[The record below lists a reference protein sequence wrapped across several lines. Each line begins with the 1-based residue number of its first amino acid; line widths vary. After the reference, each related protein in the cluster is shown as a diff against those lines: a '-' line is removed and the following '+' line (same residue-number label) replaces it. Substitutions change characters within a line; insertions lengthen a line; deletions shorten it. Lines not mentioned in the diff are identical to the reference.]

1 MRKSRGLFAIICGFL
16 LLLSVNTSSGWSLG
30 LFDWRTKHQTE
41 MLDLKT
47 QSRVL
52 NFFPIPVEE
61 ECLASDKRRRGIC
74 MNTYQCRI
82 QNGKSYGPCALGFG
96 VCCIFLYGKYCYCYF
111 HYYSFNVVPKLQVT
125 ASCDQEVQ
133 NNLTYVTS
141 PGFPNLIDRPMNCSV
156 VVKKIDRQV
165 SQLRIDFLH
174 FNIGQPNRKTG
185 ICDEDIMEIRN
196 GNKSSLNLCGWNSGQ
211 HNIGIIFFC
220 FFISF
225 SLSFTWPVY
234 LDVNEADE
242 PVTLDFKLPNGLH
255 SRMWEMR
262 VIQLGFEDR
271 APAGC
276 LQYYSSPNGTLRT
289 LNYLPNGRFLA
300 NQDYLLCVR
309 QEREMC
315 GISYSPCSK
324 DSFRIGTPTR
334 LQSRQIVT
342 SSKVIVLG
350 KNSPSNNLTN
360 VSYNDNGNST
370 GTVQT
375 DLLTEGSGS
384 GPDEEETVT
393 TTTVINRRCR
403 DKVLIPCDFEEF
415 ITPGNNG
422 VGICNFEHCGN
433 SLCDRN
439 ELDNDG
445 NCRVE
450 TWATPFRI
458 RVAFGPGEDTGTTLE
473 DNIGMCL
480 IYEQLRC
487 LP

>member
-1 MRKSRGLFAIICGFL
+1 MRKSRGLFTIICGLHL
-16 LLLSVNTSSGWSLG
+16 LFSVNTRGWSLG
-30 LFDWRTKHQTE
+30 LFDWRTKHQSE
-41 MLDLKT
+41 ILNLKT

-96 VCCIFLYGKYCYCYF
+96 VCCIF
-111 HYYSFNVVPKLQVT
+111 T

-156 VVKKIDRQV
+156 VVQKIDRQV

-174 FNIGQPNRKTG
+174 FNIGQPNVKTG

-196 GNKSSLNLCGWNSGQ
+196 GNKSSLRLCGWNSGQ
-211 HNIGIIFFC
+211 HI
-220 FFISF
+220 
-225 SLSFTWPVY
+225 Y

-276 LQYYSSPNGTLRT
+276 LQYFSSPNGTLRT

-300 NQDYLLCVR
+300 NQDYLICVR
-309 QEREMC
+309 QEKEMC
-315 GISYSPCSK
+315 GIAYSPCSK
-324 DSFRIGTPTR
+324 DSFRIGTPR
-334 LQSRQIVT
+334 LRSRQIV
-342 SSKVIVLG
+342 SSTDVIVPQT
-350 KNSPSNNLTN
+350 NSTNNNFINSSNNN
-360 VSYNDNGNST
+360 VNGNST
-370 GTVQT
+370 DTEQT

-384 GPDEEETVT
+384 GPEEEETVT
-393 TTTVINRRCR
+393 TSTVLTRRCR

-422 VGICNFEHCGN
+422 VGICNLEHCGD

-480 IYEQLRC
+480 TYEQLPC
-487 LP
+487 VP